1 MIFKF
6 VYSKFKSCVIIVI
19 LWLCLLWIW
28 LNKNDKCDEM
38 MEWEV
43 INIIRFVG
51 NIIGNRLKIYIRVI
65 FIGILWYDFFVLLC

>member
-43 INIIRFVG
+43 INIIRLVG
-51 NIIGNRLKIYIRVI
+51 NIIGK
-65 FIGILWYDFFVLLC
+65 